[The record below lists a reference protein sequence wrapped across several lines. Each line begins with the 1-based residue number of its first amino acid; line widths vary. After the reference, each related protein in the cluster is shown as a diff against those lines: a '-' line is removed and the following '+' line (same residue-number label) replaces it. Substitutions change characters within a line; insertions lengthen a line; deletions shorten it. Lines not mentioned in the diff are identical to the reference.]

1 MVLAIA
7 SSFGPCLD
15 LCLACPCLD
24 HCLDPCPDPV
34 LIYRAILICADDRGR
49 GRDPCRDRG
58 LGPCLCRDPVDLCLG
73 DRDLGIVNEN
83 ANDVCFS
90 YERKILQLKRFARNE
105 TN

>member
-7 SSFGPCLD
+7 SSFGLCLD

-24 HCLDPCPDPV
+24 RYLDPSPDPV
-34 LIYRAILICADDRGR
+34 FRAILICADDRR
-49 GRDPCRDRG
+49 GRDRDPSRRARG

-83 ANDVCFS
+83 ANDVCSS
-90 YERKILQLKRFARNE
+90 YEKKNTSIEKVRSK
-105 TN
+105 